1 MSRELKFLRFFFN
14 LLPKRSSIQGFD
26 NEGPK
31 HEHRIENPEILFRH
45 SVHRQVLKL
54 RQIQTGS
61 HKPRVIIDNAMCR
74 QLQDT
79 GQEIRTL

>member
-1 MSRELKFLRFFFN
+1 M
-14 LLPKRSSIQGFD
+14 
-26 NEGPK
+26 
-31 HEHRIENPEILFRH
+31 
-45 SVHRQVLKL
+45 HRQVLKL
-54 RQIQTGS
+54 RHIQTGS